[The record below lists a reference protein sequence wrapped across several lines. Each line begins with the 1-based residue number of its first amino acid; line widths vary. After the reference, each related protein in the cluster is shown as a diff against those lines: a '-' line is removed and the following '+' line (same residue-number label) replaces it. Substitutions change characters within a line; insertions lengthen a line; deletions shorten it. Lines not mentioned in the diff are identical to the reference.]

1 MNSEQLNDIIKKIN
15 GVLHSKIK
23 EINGQIEEIHIVAS
37 KNKSAKQIVRD
48 IESTIFAMFDYE
60 IDRKKISIAQLDM
73 GPMQGIKRVK
83 YEGMSLQVE
92 DKNLEC
98 EIRLN
103 HDGEIIKATKR
114 GFKTAN
120 NRYRVI
126 ADATIQAVE
135 KVLVEDYIL
144 SVQDVYVSA
153 TKGIDF
159 ICIFIHLGTDEK
171 EELLIGSAIIRD
183 DPNEAVVRATLDA
196 LNRKLFK

>member
-92 DKNLEC
+92 
-98 EIRLN
+98 
-103 HDGEIIKATKR
+103 
-114 GFKTAN
+114 
-120 NRYRVI
+120 
-126 ADATIQAVE
+126 
-135 KVLVEDYIL
+135 
-144 SVQDVYVSA
+144 
-153 TKGIDF
+153 
-159 ICIFIHLGTDEK
+159 
-171 EELLIGSAIIRD
+171 
-183 DPNEAVVRATLDA
+183 
-196 LNRKLFK
+196 